1 MRPNLFL
8 ARVLYGNSN
17 NIVNFASRVINQRNL
32 QSMNNQFSPKISEV
46 LIYSKEEALRLHN
59 ECVAPEHLLL
69 GLIRD
74 GEGKAIQILRL
85 LNLDFRS
92 VKLRAEQSIQG
103 SAMQEMPD
111 ADHEIILNEKASKI
125 MRLCLLE
132 ARMLKAQ
139 VADTEHI
146 LLAIMKEKDNNACR
160 ILEENSIHYTD
171 ILNLLTQKAEKSDV
185 QSGFGFPDEDEEDEY
200 ENKSSAGNPM
210 NEQGHTATQ
219 TAQPQRK
226 SANNTPVLDNFGT
239 DLTRAAQ
246 EGILDPVVGREKEIE
261 RVSQILSRRKKNNP
275 ILIGEPGVGKSAI
288 VEGLALRIVQKKVS
302 RILFDKRVIALDMAA
317 VVAGTKYRGQFEER
331 IRSILTELQK
341 NPDVILFIDEIHTII
356 GAGSAPGSMDAAN
369 MLKPALARGEIQC
382 IGATTTDEFRK
393 SIEKD
398 GALERRFQ
406 KVMVEPTTP
415 EETVQ
420 ILDNIKER
428 YEDHHNVR
436 YTPEA
441 IRACV
446 RLTERYVSD
455 RCFPDKAI
463 DALDE
468 AGSRI
473 HITHSPVS
481 KEMEEQEKRI
491 DAVHALKN
499 EAVKNQNFELAA
511 DYRDQEAN
519 LQEELNRIKAAW
531 EEKLSRER
539 VTVDEDQIAEV
550 VSMMTGIPV
559 QRMGEAEGHKLKDMA
574 VNLKREVIGQ
584 DEAIDKLVRSIQRG
598 RVGLKDPN
606 KPIGAF
612 MFLGPT
618 GVGKTYLAKKLAEY
632 MFGSADSL
640 IRIDMSEYMEK
651 HTVSRMVGAPP
662 GYVGHD
668 EGGQLSDKV
677 RTHPYSVILFDE
689 IEKAHPDVFNILLQV
704 LDDGRITDSQGRVVD
719 FSNTV
724 IIMTSNAGAKA
735 IVDPKKLGFA
745 VKEDKADDYKRM
757 KQNVMDEVK
766 MIFRPEFLNR
776 IDEIIVFHALGE
788 EHLKKIVSL
797 MCREFTKR
805 VKTQLDISLTLR
817 DSAKKRIAEKG
828 KDTKYGARPLR
839 RAMQTELEDKL
850 AEAILNGE
858 VKPGEQIEAGVSGK
872 EIKFYLKNA
881 N

>member
-1 MRPNLFL
+1 
-8 ARVLYGNSN
+8 
-17 NIVNFASRVINQRNL
+17 
-32 QSMNNQFSPKISEV
+32 MNNQFSSKISEV
-46 LIYSKEEALRLHN
+46 LNYSKEEAQRLHN
-59 ECVAPEHLLL
+59 HCVEPEHLLL
-69 GLIRD
+69 GLMKD
-74 GEGKAIQILRL
+74 GEGKAVQILRL
-85 LNLDFRS
+85 LNLNFNA
-92 VKLRAEQSIQG
+92 VKLCVEQAIQTRLPENMG
-103 SAMQEMPD
+103 EEN
-111 ADHEIILNEKASKI
+111 EILLSEKAAKI

-171 ILNLLTQKAEKSDV
+171 ILNLLTQKTEKSDI
-185 QSGFGFPDEDEEDEY
+185 QSGFGFPEEDEEDEY
-200 ENKSSAGNPM
+200 DSRPNGNAM
-210 NEQGHTATQ
+210 NERGNGSTQ
-219 TAQPQRK
+219 TAQSQRK

-246 EGILDPVVGREKEIE
+246 EGVLDPVVGREKEIE

-302 RILFDKRVIALDMAA
+302 RILFNKRVIALDMAA

-331 IRSILTELQK
+331 IRSILAEVQK

-406 KVMVEPTTP
+406 KVMVEPTTV
-415 EETVQ
+415 EETIQ
-420 ILDNIKER
+420 ILENIKDR

-463 DALDE
+463 DAMDE

-481 KEMEEQEKRI
+481 KEMEEQEKKI
-491 DAVHALKN
+491 DTIHALKN

-519 LQEELNRIKAAW
+519 LQEELNRMKAEW
-531 EEKLSRER
+531 EKKLSQER
-539 VTVDEDQIAEV
+539 VTVDADQIAEV

-559 QRMGEAEGHKLKDMA
+559 QRMGQDEEHKLKDMGK
-574 VNLKREVIGQ
+574 NLKKEVIGQ

-612 MFLGPT
+612 LFLGPT

-632 MFGSADSL
+632 MFGSADAL

-651 HTVSRMVGAPP
+651 YSVSRMVGAPP
-662 GYVGHD
+662 GYVGHE
-668 EGGQLSDKV
+668 EGGQLTEKV
-677 RTHPYSVILFDE
+677 RRKPYSILLLDE
-689 IEKAHPDVFNILLQV
+689 LEKAHSDVFNILLQV
-704 LDDGRITDSQGRVVD
+704 LDEGRLTDSNGTTVD
-719 FSNTV
+719 FKNTV
-724 IIMTSNAGAKA
+724 VIMTSNCGTRQLKDFGGG
-735 IVDPKKLGFA
+735 IGFTKPDNA
-745 VKEDKADDYKRM
+745 AQDKAYSRSVIQKALH
-757 KQNVMDEVK
+757 KQ
-766 MIFRPEFLNR
+766 FAPEFLNR
-776 IDEIIVFHALGE
+776 LDDIINFDQLDPEAI
-788 EHLKKIVSL
+788 KRIVDIEL
-797 MCREFTKR
+797 RPVAKR
-805 VKTQLDISLTLR
+805 VKEMGYILQVEED
-817 DSAKKRIAEKG
+817 AKDFLAQKG
-828 KDTKYGARPLR
+828 YDVQYGARPLK
-839 RAMQTELEDKL
+839 RAMQTYLED
-850 AEAILNGE
+850 AICELVLNDELHEGE
-858 VKPGEQIEAGVSGK
+858 TLTVHADGK
-872 EIKFYLKNA
+872 EKLRVTHQ
-881 N
+881 

>member
-1 MRPNLFL
+1 
-8 ARVLYGNSN
+8 
-17 NIVNFASRVINQRNL
+17 
-32 QSMNNQFSPKISEV
+32 MNNQFSTKISEV
-46 LIYSKEEALRLHN
+46 LNHSKAEAQRLHN
-59 ECVAPEHLLL
+59 SCVEPEHLLL
-69 GLIRD
+69 GLLKE
-74 GEGKAIQILRL
+74 GEGKAVQILRL
-85 LNLDFRS
+85 LNLDFNA
-92 VKLRAEQSIQG
+92 VKLRVEQTAQTRLSEG
-103 SAMQEMPD
+103 ASEEN
-111 ADHEIILNEKASKI
+111 EIILSEKAAKI

-132 ARMLKAQ
+132 ARVLKAD

-160 ILEENSIHYTD
+160 ILEEHSINYTD
-171 ILNLLTQKAEKSDV
+171 ILNLLTQKTEKSDV

-200 ENKSSAGNPM
+200 DNRPSGNPM
-210 NEQGHTATQ
+210 NERAGSGTQ
-219 TAQPQRK
+219 TVQTSRK

-406 KVMVEPTTP
+406 KVMVEPTTVD
-415 EETVQ
+415 ETIQ
-420 ILDNIKER
+420 ILENIKDR

-446 RLTERYVSD
+446 RLTERYVTD

-463 DALDE
+463 DAMDE

-481 KEMEEQEKRI
+481 KEMEEQEKKI
-491 DAVHALKN
+491 DAIHALKN

-519 LQEELNRIKAAW
+519 LQEELNRMKAEW
-531 EEKLSRER
+531 EKKLSQER
-539 VTVDEDQIAEV
+539 VTVDEEQIAEV

-559 QRMGEAEGHKLKDMA
+559 QRMGRDEEHKLKDMGK
-574 VNLKREVIGQ
+574 NLKREVIGQ

-612 MFLGPT
+612 LFLGPT

-632 MFGSADSL
+632 MFGSPDAL

-662 GYVGHD
+662 GYVGHE
-668 EGGQLSDKV
+668 EGGQLTEKV
-677 RTHPYSVILFDE
+677 RRKPYSI
-689 IEKAHPDVFNILLQV
+689 
-704 LDDGRITDSQGRVVD
+704 GRR
-719 FSNTV
+719 
-724 IIMTSNAGAKA
+724 
-735 IVDPKKLGFA
+735 
-745 VKEDKADDYKRM
+745 KAD
-757 KQNVMDEVK
+757 
-766 MIFRPEFLNR
+766 
-776 IDEIIVFHALGE
+776 
-788 EHLKKIVSL
+788 
-797 MCREFTKR
+797 
-805 VKTQLDISLTLR
+805 
-817 DSAKKRIAEKG
+817 
-828 KDTKYGARPLR
+828 
-839 RAMQTELEDKL
+839 
-850 AEAILNGE
+850 
-858 VKPGEQIEAGVSGK
+858 
-872 EIKFYLKNA
+872 
-881 N
+881 

>member
-1 MRPNLFL
+1 M
-8 ARVLYGNSN
+8 
-17 NIVNFASRVINQRNL
+17 
-32 QSMNNQFSPKISEV
+32 
-46 LIYSKEEALRLHN
+46 
-59 ECVAPEHLLL
+59 
-69 GLIRD
+69 
-74 GEGKAIQILRL
+74 
-85 LNLDFRS
+85 
-92 VKLRAEQSIQG
+92 
-103 SAMQEMPD
+103 
-111 ADHEIILNEKASKI
+111 
-125 MRLCLLE
+125 
-132 ARMLKAQ
+132 
-139 VADTEHI
+139 
-146 LLAIMKEKDNNACR
+146 
-160 ILEENSIHYTD
+160 
-171 ILNLLTQKAEKSDV
+171 
-185 QSGFGFPDEDEEDEY
+185 
-200 ENKSSAGNPM
+200 
-210 NEQGHTATQ
+210 
-219 TAQPQRK
+219 
-226 SANNTPVLDNFGT
+226 
-239 DLTRAAQ
+239 
-246 EGILDPVVGREKEIE
+246 
-261 RVSQILSRRKKNNP
+261 
-275 ILIGEPGVGKSAI
+275 
-288 VEGLALRIVQKKVS
+288 
-302 RILFDKRVIALDMAA
+302 
-317 VVAGTKYRGQFEER
+317 
-331 IRSILTELQK
+331 
-341 NPDVILFIDEIHTII
+341 
-356 GAGSAPGSMDAAN
+356 
-369 MLKPALARGEIQC
+369 
-382 IGATTTDEFRK
+382 
-393 SIEKD
+393 
-398 GALERRFQ
+398 ERRFQ

-632 MFGSADSL
+632 MFGSADAL

-662 GYVGHD
+662 GYVGHE
-668 EGGQLSDKV
+668 EGGQLTEKV
-677 RTHPYSVILFDE
+677 RRKPYSILLLDE
-689 IEKAHPDVFNILLQV
+689 LEKAHSDVFNILLQV
-704 LDDGRITDSQGRVVD
+704 MDEGRLTDSNGTTVD
-719 FSNTV
+719 FKNTV
-724 IIMTSNAGAKA
+724 IIMTSNCGTRQLKDFGKGIGFSRPDTPAADKQYSREVIQKA
-735 IVDPKKLGFA
+735 LHKQFA
-745 VKEDKADDYKRM
+745 
-757 KQNVMDEVK
+757 
-766 MIFRPEFLNR
+766 PEFLNR
-776 IDEIIVFHALGE
+776 LDDIINFDQLDLEAIKRIVDIE
-788 EHLKKIVSL
+788 LKPIV
-797 MCREFTKR
+797 KR
-805 VKTQLDISLTLR
+805 VKEMGYTLETEE
-817 DSAKKRIAEKG
+817 DAKEFLARKG
-828 KDTKYGARPLR
+828 YDVQYGARPLK
-839 RAMQTELEDKL
+839 RALQTYLEDAICELVINDELQEGEILTVRAAEGDKL
-850 AEAILNGE
+850 RITHGLAQE
-858 VKPGEQIEAGVSGK
+858 
-872 EIKFYLKNA
+872 
-881 N
+881 

>member
-1 MRPNLFL
+1 
-8 ARVLYGNSN
+8 
-17 NIVNFASRVINQRNL
+17 
-32 QSMNNQFSPKISEV
+32 MNNQFSPKISEV

-111 ADHEIILNEKASKI
+111 ENHEIILNEKASKI

-210 NEQGHTATQ
+210 NEQGTTTQ
-219 TAQPQRK
+219 TVQPQRK

-446 RLTERYVSD
+446 QLTERYVSD

-662 GYVGHD
+662 GYVGHE
-668 EGGQLSDKV
+668 EGGQLTEKV
-677 RTHPYSVILFDE
+677 RRKPYSILLLDE
-689 IEKAHPDVFNILLQV
+689 LEKAHSDVFNILLQV
-704 LDDGRITDSQGRVVD
+704 MDEGRLTDSNGTTVD
-719 FSNTV
+719 FKNTV
-724 IIMTSNAGAKA
+724 IIMTSNCGTRQLKDFGKGIGFSRPDTSAADKQYSREVIQKA
-735 IVDPKKLGFA
+735 LHKQFA
-745 VKEDKADDYKRM
+745 
-757 KQNVMDEVK
+757 
-766 MIFRPEFLNR
+766 PEFLNR
-776 IDEIIVFHALGE
+776 LDETIMFKPLTKDNIGHIVDLL
-788 EHLKKIVSL
+788 LKGL
-797 MCREFTKR
+797 NKR
-805 VKTQLDISLTLR
+805 LADQELTVEL
-817 DSAKKRIAEKG
+817 SPAAKQFVIEG
-828 KDTKYGARPLR
+828 GYDPVYGARPLKR
-839 RAMQTELEDKL
+839 FVQKEVETSTAKLILGGQVSEGDTILLDVENGGLKAM
-850 AEAILNGE
+850 I
-858 VKPGEQIEAGVSGK
+858 KPGVEVVDE
-872 EIKFYLKNA
+872 
-881 N
+881 